1 VSGVIVNPMFSMHDP
16 RLGELRCKRVIVR
29 EALTSLLGDM
39 QAASIVITPPT
50 IIHVFTINND

>member
-1 VSGVIVNPMFSMHDP
+1 MFSMHDP

-50 IIHVFTINND
+50 MIHVFTINND